1 MKKYIVNSAFSLL
14 ERVLV
19 VDGDTIYAEE
29 DRLMISL
36 YSPKTRKRIGRV
48 PKEKFNLNCSE
59 VC

>member
-14 ERVLV
+14 EKILI

-29 DRLMISL
+29 DRMMFSL

-48 PKEKFNLNCSE
+48 SKEKFNNNCSE
-59 VC
+59 V